1 MYTREQMVALALKY
15 KGASKGSARHKDLV
29 NTFNKVKPNG
39 EVANYKCAWCAI
51 TVTALA
57 IKAGFTTKNFPMSYN
72 CGTMITK
79 AKALGVWKESDS
91 YKPQIGDVIIYAW
104 GDNGKGDCKTGA
116 SHTGI
121 IVSVSGNNFNVLEG
135 NKGTSSAC
143 GIRKMTVNGRYIRGF
158 IIPKYNGKATPYDY
172 HLAVDGD
179 WGYKTTIT
187 SQHILNVAEDGDF
200 GAKSIKAL
208 QKLVGAKVDGEWGT
222 NTTKAMQ
229 KFLKVKIDG
238 KKNKTTIK
246 AWQTYCNK
254 VIDGNKTTTKE
265 TPSQGEVTTELPSLR
280 VKKTAEQVA
289 QDACK
294 WAKVIA
300 SDNTY
305 HYGEYGKKAEKEKHP
320 KFYAITHRCGCH
332 FCNTNHSKKVVPAN
346 KIGLKGENWEYTYVC
361 NTFTTAAYAHGGQDK
376 KTYTKCHKGSC
387 YGLAD
392 STGKKNVAMDKSG
405 DWKNLGKIA
414 CDKMK
419 PGDIL
424 LSPTH
429 AQMYYGKSSTKKAK
443 IVEATSYTGKYG
455 SKASNNSIRII
466 DKNPSYTTVYRYIG
480 SVNRDIALEIGEYSD
495 RVKLWQK
502 FIGITAD
509 GFFGDKTKDA
519 TAKWQKSHG
528 LEPDGI
534 VGAKTLAKA
543 KAVKK

>member
-1 MYTREQMVALALKY
+1 MYTREQMVTLALKY

-79 AKALGVWKESDS
+79 AKALGIWKETDS
-91 YKPQIGDVIIYAW
+91 YKPKIGDVIIYSWA
-104 GDNGKGDCKTGA
+104 DNGKGECKTGA

-121 IVSVSGNNFNVLEG
+121 VVSVSGNNFDVLEG

-143 GIRKMTVNGRYIRGF
+143 GIRKMKVNGQYIRGF
-158 IIPKYNGKATPYDY
+158 IVPKYTAGKPVNKPTTKYSGTIPTCELKYGDEGSAVKSLQELLNWY
-172 HLAVDGD
+172 HAEWKLDVDGSF
-179 WGYKTTIT
+179 GSKTE
-187 SQHILNVAEDGDF
+187 S
-200 GAKSIKAL
+200 AL
-208 QKLVGAKVDGEWGT
+208 MGFQMTEALEVDGIYGPK
-222 NTTKAMQ
+222 TKARA
-229 KFLKVKIDG
+229 KTYASINSYSG
-238 KKNKTTIK
+238 K
-246 AWQTYCNK
+246 
-254 VIDGNKTTTKE
+254 
-265 TPSQGEVTTELPSLR
+265 LPELR

-332 FCNTNHSKKVVPAN
+332 FCNTNHRKKVVPAN
-346 KIGLKGENWEYTYVC
+346 KMGLKGENWEYTYVC

-376 KTYTKCHKGSC
+376 NTYAKCHKGSC

-405 DWKNLGKIA
+405 DWKNLGKIS

-480 SVNRDIALEIGEYSD
+480 SVNRDIPLEIGEYSD

-509 GFFGDKTKDA
+509 GFFGDITKGA

-534 VGAKTLAKA
+534 VGSKTIAAA